1 MTERLIVGL
10 GNPGLQYARTR
21 HNAGFL
27 LLDDLIDRY
36 NARAMPDGPN
46 YLLWTG
52 KHDNKDIHLMKPL
65 TYMNLSGEAVSAF
78 MARNSLE
85 PDHILIAYDDV
96 ALPLGKLRLRAT
108 GSAGGQKG
116 MRHIIDVLGSMQ
128 ISRLRV
134 GISSSLRGGRPLPDF
149 VLEPFAEEEWPLLDE
164 ALTFGADAVSAW
176 IEKGIET
183 AMGEFNGK
191 KLSASSETSN
201 ESSVSINGGD

>member
-36 NARAMPDGPN
+36 NAKAMPDGPN

-52 KHDNKDIHLMKPL
+52 RHGNHNIHLMKPL

-78 MARNSLE
+78 MARNSMDL
-85 PDHILIAYDDV
+85 DHILIAYDDV
-96 ALPLGKLRLRAT
+96 ALPLGKLRLRAN

-116 MRHIIDVLGSMQ
+116 IRHIIEVLGSMQ
-128 ISRLRV
+128 ISRLRM

-149 VLEPFAEEEWPLLDE
+149 VLEPFAEEEWPLLAE
-164 ALTFGADAVSAW
+164 ALSFGVDAISAW
-176 IEKGIET
+176 IDKGIES
-183 AMGEFNGK
+183 AMAEFNGV
-191 KLSASSETSN
+191 KLSVPSKNSS